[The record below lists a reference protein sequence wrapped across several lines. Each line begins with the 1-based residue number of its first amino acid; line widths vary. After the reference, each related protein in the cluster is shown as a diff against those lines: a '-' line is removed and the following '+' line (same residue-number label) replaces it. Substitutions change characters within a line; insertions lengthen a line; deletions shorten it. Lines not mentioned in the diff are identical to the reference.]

1 MKIAASPLRDA
12 VIPIPPSKSQ
22 TLRALAFGLLAFG
35 KSTIESPL
43 ISKDTQAMI
52 DACRL
57 LGAKVDIFPHQIV
70 IEGRLSPAEDV
81 IDVGN
86 SGIAL
91 RFLGAI
97 AALNTSYTILTGDH
111 SIRHR
116 RVLQPLIDGLNQLG
130 ALAVSSRGDG
140 FAPLIVK
147 GPLRGGKALIE
158 GADSQPVSA
167 LLIAASFAPSKTELF
182 VRNPGEKPWVALTLG
197 WMDRLGLSYTHENF
211 EKYTILGACKI
222 EGFSYTVPGDLS
234 SLAYPLVAALLA
246 DAECILT
253 NVDLSD
259 AQGDKALVFQLQK
272 MGALIEIDTEN
283 KRLIIKRGSQ
293 LRGDQIDVN
302 GFIDAV
308 PILAVIGCFA
318 EGKTQVKGAKIARSK
333 ESDRIQAITTELKKM
348 GALIE
353 EHEDGFTVQRS
364 DLKGAQVESHA
375 DHRIAMALTVA
386 ALKAAGESQ
395 LIGSESVLKSYPTFF
410 QHLQQMGAKVE

>member
-1 MKIAASPLRDA
+1 MRVSSSTLRDA
-12 VIPIPPSKSQ
+12 VIAIPPSKSQ
-22 TLRALAFGLLAFG
+22 TLRALAFGLLASG
-35 KSTIESPL
+35 KSKIESPL
-43 ISKDTQAMI
+43 ISKDTKAMI

-70 IEGRLSPAEDV
+70 IEGGLTAAEDV
-81 IDVGN
+81 IAVGN

-116 RVLQPLIDGLNQLG
+116 RLLQPLIDGLNQLG
-130 ALAVSSRGDG
+130 AFAVSARGDG

-147 GPLRGGKALIE
+147 GPLQGGQALIE

-182 VRNPGEKPWVALTLG
+182 VRNPGEKPWVALTLQ
-197 WMDRLGLSYTHENF
+197 WMDRLGLVYTHENF
-211 EKYTILGACKI
+211 EKYTILGASKI
-222 EGFSYTVPGDLS
+222 DGFSYTVPGDLS
-234 SLAYPLVAALLA
+234 SLAYPLVAALLT
-246 DAECILT
+246 DSECILT

-259 AQGDKALVFQLQK
+259 PQGDKALIFQLQK

-283 KRLIIKRGSQ
+283 KRLIIKKGSQ

-302 GFIDAV
+302 GFIDSV

-318 EGKTQVKGAKIARSK
+318 EGKTKVTGAKIARSK
-333 ESDRIQAITTELKKM
+333 ESDRIHAITSELKKM

-353 EHEDGFTVQRS
+353 EHDDGFTVQRS
-364 DLKGAQVESHA
+364 DLKGAHVESHA

-386 ALKAAGESQ
+386 ALKAKGESQ

-410 QHLQQMGAKVE
+410 QHLQQMGAKIE